1 MYLVILK
8 DGLVGDST
16 FLILLQTTIHLK
28 EVNEYL
34 DYIGANRSN
43 VSSVVII
50 IIVVIIIV
58 ILYILDVWT
67 LQFWACI
74 IIFDLK
80 LIRWSVSH
88 GGKKCLLLASTRLQV
103 SLKLSGGLYL
113 QVLGYST
120 NVLTKIVVYK
130 VMHLHDWI

>member
-58 ILYILDVWT
+58 ILYILDV
-67 LQFWACI
+67 
-74 IIFDLK
+74 
-80 LIRWSVSH
+80 
-88 GGKKCLLLASTRLQV
+88 
-103 SLKLSGGLYL
+103 
-113 QVLGYST
+113 
-120 NVLTKIVVYK
+120 
-130 VMHLHDWI
+130 